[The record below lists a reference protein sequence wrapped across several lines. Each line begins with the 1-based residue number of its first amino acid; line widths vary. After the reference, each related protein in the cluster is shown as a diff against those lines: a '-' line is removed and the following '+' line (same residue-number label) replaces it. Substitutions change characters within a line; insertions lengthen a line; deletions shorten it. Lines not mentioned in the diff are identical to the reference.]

1 MEPKPFTVWIPPQ
14 GRLALMGKLDGKVAV
29 ITGAGRG
36 IGRAVAKVFA
46 AQGASVV
53 VNDLGVTVA
62 GQKETSSPADDVVR
76 EIKAAGGKAVSN
88 HMDIATVEG
97 GQGLIDQ
104 AIREFGK
111 LDILVNIAGILRDR
125 MIFNMTE
132 QEWDDVIRVHLK
144 GHYCTMR
151 PATAY
156 MREHK
161 YGRIINFSSNSALG
175 SPGQPNYAA
184 AKAGIL
190 GLTYSSAN
198 ALQKYGITVNAIMP
212 GAATRMT
219 DTIPAGRMPGA
230 TGIPQSQ
237 SAEGTPRDPANVA
250 PICVFLASDEAANV
264 TGQCFGASG
273 YRITRYTHIKTERVI
288 YSDGPWDIDRLFEI
302 FKSTLGQGLDPVN
315 MFG

>member
-1 MEPKPFTVWIPPQ
+1 
-14 GRLALMGKLDGKVAV
+14 MGKLDGKVAAV
-29 ITGAGRG
+29 TGGGRG
-36 IGRAVAKVFA
+36 IGRGVSKLLA
-46 AQGASVV
+46 AQGAAVV

-62 GQKETSSPADDVVR
+62 GQKETQSPADDVVK

-97 GQGLIDQ
+97 GDGLVTQ
-104 AIREFGK
+104 AIKEFGQ
-111 LDILVNIAGILRDR
+111 LDILVNVAGILRDR
-125 MIFNMTE
+125 MIFNMSE

-144 GHYCTMR
+144 GHYCTTR
-151 PATAY
+151 PASAH
-156 MREHK
+156 MRERK

-190 GLTYSSAN
+190 GLTYSAAN
-198 ALQKYGITVNAIMP
+198 SLAKYNITVNAIMP

-230 TGIPQSQ
+230 TGIPASET
-237 SAEGTPRDPANVA
+237 AEGTPRDPANVA
-250 PICVFLASDEAANV
+250 PIVAFLASDDAANV

-273 YRITRYTHIKTERVI
+273 YRIMRYTHIVPDKII
-288 YSDGPWDIDRLFEI
+288 YSNGPWTVEKIAEE
-302 FKSTLGQGLDPVN
+302 FKRSLGADLIPPR
-315 MFG
+315 M

>member
-1 MEPKPFTVWIPPQ
+1 
-14 GRLALMGKLDGKVAV
+14 MGKLDGKVAV
-29 ITGAGRG
+29 ITGGGRG
-36 IGRAVAKVFA
+36 IGRGIAKTFA
-46 AQGASVV
+46 AQGAAVV

-62 GQKETSSPADDVVR
+62 GARETSTPAEDVVK
-76 EIKAAGGKAVSN
+76 EIKAAGGKATSN
-88 HMDIATVEG
+88 HMDISTVEG
-97 GQGLIDQ
+97 GEGLINQ
-104 AIREFGK
+104 AVKEFGK
-111 LDILVNIAGILRDR
+111 LNILVNVAGILRDR
-125 MIFNMTE
+125 MIFNMSE

-151 PATAY
+151 PATAH

-161 YGRIINFSSNSALG
+161 SGRVINFSSNSALG

-212 GAATRMT
+212 GASTRMT

-230 TGIPQSQ
+230 TGIAQSQ
-237 SAEGTPRDPANVA
+237 SVEGTPRDPINVA
-250 PICVFLASDEAANV
+250 PLCVFLASDEAASV

-273 YRITRYTHIKTERVI
+273 YRIMRYRHIVADRVI
-288 YSDGPWDIDRLFEI
+288 YNDGPWDIDALFDRL
-302 FKSTLGQGLDPVN
+302 KSTLLVDLSPPR
-315 MFG
+315 M

>member
-1 MEPKPFTVWIPPQ
+1 
-14 GRLALMGKLDGKVAV
+14 MGKLDGKVAV
-29 ITGAGRG
+29 ITGGGRG
-36 IGRAVAKVFA
+36 IGRGIAKTFA
-46 AQGASVV
+46 AQGAAVV

-62 GQKETSSPADDVVR
+62 GARETSTPAEDVVK
-76 EIKAAGGKAVSN
+76 EIKAAGGKATSN
-88 HMDIATVEG
+88 HMDISSVEG
-97 GQGLIDQ
+97 GEGLINQ
-104 AIREFGK
+104 AVKEFGK
-111 LDILVNIAGILRDR
+111 LDILVNVAGILRDR
-125 MIFNMTE
+125 MIFNMSE

-161 YGRIINFSSNSALG
+161 SGRVINFSSNSALG

-212 GAATRMT
+212 GASTRMT
-219 DTIPAGRMPGA
+219 DTIPAGRMPGT
-230 TGIPQSQ
+230 TGIAQSQ
-237 SAEGTPRDPANVA
+237 SVEGTPRDPINVA
-250 PICVFLASDEAANV
+250 PLCVFLASDEAASV

-273 YRITRYTHIKTERVI
+273 YRIMRYRHIVADRVI
-288 YSDGPWDIDRLFEI
+288 YNDGPWDIDALFDRL
-302 FKSTLGQGLDPVN
+302 KSTLLVDLSPPR
-315 MFG
+315 M

>member
-1 MEPKPFTVWIPPQ
+1 
-14 GRLALMGKLDGKVAV
+14 MGKLDGKVAA
-29 ITGAGRG
+29 ITGGGRG
-36 IGRAVAKVFA
+36 IGRGIARAFA
-46 AQGASVV
+46 AQGCAVV

-62 GQKETSSPADDVVR
+62 GQKETQSPADEVAK
-76 EIKAAGGKAVSN
+76 EIKAAGGAAASN

-97 GQGLIDQ
+97 GEGLVNQ
-104 AIREFGK
+104 AIKEFGK
-111 LDILVNIAGILRDR
+111 LDILVNVAGILRDR
-125 MIFNMTE
+125 MIFNMSE

-151 PATAY
+151 PASAH

-198 ALQKYGITVNAIMP
+198 SLAKYGITVNAIMP

-219 DTIPAGRMPGA
+219 DTIPEGRLPGTRPASEEAG
-230 TGIPQSQ
+230 
-237 SAEGTPRDPANVA
+237 GTPMDPANVP
-250 PICVFLASDEAANV
+250 PILVFLASDEAATVN
-264 TGQCFGASG
+264 GQCFGASG
-273 YRITRYTHIKTERVI
+273 YRITRYTHIE
-288 YSDGPWDIDRLFEI
+288 
-302 FKSTLGQGLDPVN
+302 
-315 MFG
+315 

>member
-1 MEPKPFTVWIPPQ
+1 
-14 GRLALMGKLDGKVAV
+14 MGKLDGKVAV
-29 ITGAGRG
+29 ITGGGRG
-36 IGRAVAKVFA
+36 IGRGIAKTFA
-46 AQGASVV
+46 AQGAAVV

-62 GQKETSSPADDVVR
+62 GARETSTPAEDVVK
-76 EIKAAGGKAVSN
+76 EIKAAGGKATSN
-88 HMDIATVEG
+88 HMDISSVEG
-97 GQGLIDQ
+97 GEGLINQ
-104 AIREFGK
+104 AVKEFGK
-111 LDILVNIAGILRDR
+111 LDILVNVAGILRDR
-125 MIFNMTE
+125 MIFNMSE

-161 YGRIINFSSNSALG
+161 SGRVINFSSNSALG

-212 GAATRMT
+212 GASTRMT

-230 TGIPQSQ
+230 IGIAQSR
-237 SAEGTPRDPANVA
+237 SVEGTPRDPINVA
-250 PICVFLASDEAANV
+250 PLCVFLASDEAASV

-273 YRITRYTHIKTERVI
+273 YRIMRYRHIVADRVI
-288 YSDGPWDIDRLFEI
+288 YNDGPWDIDALFDRL
-302 FKSTLGQGLDPVN
+302 KSTLLVDLSPPR
-315 MFG
+315 M

>member
-1 MEPKPFTVWIPPQ
+1 
-14 GRLALMGKLDGKVAV
+14 MGKLDGKVAI
-29 ITGAGRG
+29 ITGGGRG
-36 IGRAVAKVFA
+36 IGRGIAKTFA
-46 AQGASVV
+46 AQGAAVV
-53 VNDLGVTVA
+53 VNDLGVSVA
-62 GQKETSSPADDVVR
+62 GQRETSSPADDVVK

-88 HMDIATVEG
+88 HMDIATLEG
-97 GQGLIDQ
+97 GEGLVNQSIE
-104 AIREFGK
+104 EFGK
-111 LDILVNIAGILRDR
+111 LDILVNVAGILRDR
-125 MIFNMTE
+125 MIFNMSE

-161 YGRIINFSSNSALG
+161 SGRIINFSSNSALG

-212 GAATRMT
+212 GASTRMT

-230 TGIPQSQ
+230 SGIPQSQ
-237 SAEGTPRDPANVA
+237 NVEGTPRDPINIA
-250 PICVFLASDEAANV
+250 PICVFLASDDAANV

-273 YRITRYTHIKTERVI
+273 YRIMRYTHIVPDKII
-288 YSDGPWDIDRLFEI
+288 YNDGPWDIDQLCERL
-302 FKSTLGQGLDPVN
+302 KSTLLTDLIPPR
-315 MFG
+315 M